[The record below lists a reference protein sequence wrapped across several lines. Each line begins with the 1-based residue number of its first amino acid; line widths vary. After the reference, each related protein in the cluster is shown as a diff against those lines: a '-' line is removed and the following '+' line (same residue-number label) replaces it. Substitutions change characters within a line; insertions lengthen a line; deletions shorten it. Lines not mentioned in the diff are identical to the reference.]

1 MNRVPSSPPSPKIE
15 TATKDQK
22 ISPEKRA
29 RVYGR
34 FVKNITTNVAKNCLK
49 NLKAIMSDSTKIH
62 KRSIRH
68 PTLLGKSKEEVFTRA
83 KANEL
88 EDAGEI
94 VKANLMRAKADEGIY
109 EKPIEDVKKFRELG
123 GGSFGGTELTYRGVA
138 GPLEV
143 KKTLYDET
151 DSAKAEHNLLKRLD
165 HPNIIK
171 ALPGEKGAEDHEG
184 TYFMNNGGV
193 ALKKLVQTPKQR
205 KLIPPTDRK
214 LIPPQQFVSIT
225 QQMANALEYLLKE
238 GVMHRDIKPD
248 NIVIDQGGT
257 IQLIDF
263 GMAYDHKKGV
273 FCEFWG
279 HGTPLYL
286 EPDALAALF
295 FSAPPKYSHAGDMFA
310 AGQTLF
316 QLLTGMTIVFPPFE
330 LQDITDGEGGS
341 WAAYKKDLRLK
352 RFIGKHLTES
362 LKGQPKEYIEKV
374 TDLIRKMVEPDPS
387 LRITPTELQKHPLIT
402 GEELIT
408 KKSRAVEKRK
418 RKREP
423 KPEPRPLPQLPPLKG
438 PFPPV
443 PPQITG
449 NEGNKGDK
457 GRPLPPRPIH

>member
-1 MNRVPSSPPSPKIE
+1 MNRIPSSPPSPKIE

-49 NLKAIMSDSTKIH
+49 NLKAIMSDSTRIN
-62 KRSIRH
+62 KRSIQH

-94 VKANLMRAKADEGIY
+94 VKATLMRAKADEGIY
-109 EKPIEDVKKFRELG
+109 EEPIEDVKEFRKLSQ
-123 GGSFGGTELTYRGVA
+123 GSHGETELTYRGVA

-143 KKTLYDET
+143 KKTLHDAE
-151 DSAKAEHNLLKRLD
+151 DSAEAEHNLLKRLD

-184 TYFMNNGGV
+184 TYFMKNGGV

-205 KLIPPTDRK
+205 KLIPPQDRK

-225 QQMANALEYLLKE
+225 QQMASALEYLREEQVL
-238 GVMHRDIKPD
+238 HRDIKPD
-248 NIVIDQGGT
+248 NIVIDQGG
-257 IQLIDF
+257 IIKLVDF
-263 GMAYDHKKGV
+263 GISYDGKTQNYCKEWSYGSPP
-273 FCEFWG
+273 FM
-279 HGTPLYL
+279 
-286 EPDALAALF
+286 EPHTKELWVG
-295 FSAPPKYSHAGDMFA
+295 PQYSDTGDMFA

-316 QLLTGMTIVFPPFE
+316 QLLTGRPIEFRGFCEQQGIDNFE
-330 LQDITDGEGGS
+330 DGSWEAYKEKQGLDKDITR
-341 WAAYKKDLRLK
+341 KLN
-352 RFIGKHLTES
+352 ES
-362 LKGQPKEYIEKV
+362 LEGQPKEYIEKV

-387 LRITPTELQKHPLIT
+387 LRINPKELLQHPLLT
-402 GEELIT
+402 GEKLIT
-408 KKSRAVEKRK
+408 KESPAIEKPKPKRK
-418 RKREP
+418 RKR
-423 KPEPRPLPQLPPLKG
+423 KRKPRPLPQLPPLKG

-449 NEGNKGDK
+449 NEGNKGNK